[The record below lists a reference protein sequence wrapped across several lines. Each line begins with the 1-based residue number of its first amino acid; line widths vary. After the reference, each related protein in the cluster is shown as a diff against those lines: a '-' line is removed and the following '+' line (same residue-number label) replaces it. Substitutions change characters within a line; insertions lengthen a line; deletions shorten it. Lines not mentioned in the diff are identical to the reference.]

1 MFTDLVDIR
10 STIVSGQLT
19 NAELDTIQT
28 AVTFARSQMARQ
40 NIGKFIKGSTVK
52 FTSNRNGQRYNGV
65 VEKVGIKNITVRT
78 PVGLYRVPANMLEY
92 A

>member
-1 MFTDLVDIR
+1 MINATEIR
-10 STIVSGQLT
+10 SAIVSGQFT
-19 NAELDTIQT
+19 NDELVSIQQ
-28 AVTFARSQMARQ
+28 ALTFANRQ
-40 NIGKFIKGSTVK
+40 LAQQKIRAFKTGSIVK

-65 VEKVGIKNITVRT
+65 VEKVGSKNITVRT

>member
-1 MFTDLVDIR
+1 MINATDIR
-10 STIVSGQLT
+10 SAIIGGQFTNEELVS
-19 NAELDTIQT
+19 IQQ
-28 AVTFARSQMARQ
+28 ALTFANSQLAQQKIRAF
-40 NIGKFIKGSTVK
+40 GKGSIVK

-78 PVGLYRVPANMLEY
+78 PLGLYRVPANMLES

>member
-1 MFTDLVDIR
+1 MINATDIQ
-10 STIVSGQLT
+10 SAIVSGNLT
-19 NAELDTIQT
+19 NDELVAIQR
-28 AVTFARSQMARQ
+28 ALTFANAQLAKQKIRAF
-40 NIGKFIKGSTVK
+40 GPGSVVK

-78 PVGLYRVPANMLEY
+78 PMGLYRVPANMLES

>member
-1 MFTDLVDIR
+1 MMINATEIR
-10 STIVSGQLT
+10 SAIVSGQFT
-19 NAELDTIQT
+19 NDELVSIQQ
-28 AVTFARSQMARQ
+28 ALTFANRQ
-40 NIGKFIKGSTVK
+40 LAQQKIRAFKTGSIVK

-65 VEKVGIKNITVRT
+65 VEKVGSKNITVRT

>member
-40 NIGKFIKGSTVK
+40 NVGKFIKGSTVK
-52 FTSNRNGQRYNGV
+52 FTSNRNGQRYNGI
-65 VEKVGIKNITVRT
+65 VEKVNIKNIVVRT
-78 PVGLYRVPANMLEY
+78 PMGLYKVPANMLEW

>member
-1 MFTDLVDIR
+1 MIDIVDIR

>member
-78 PVGLYRVPANMLEY
+78 PVGLYRVPANMLEW

>member
-1 MFTDLVDIR
+1 MMIDIVDIR
-10 STIVSGQLT
+10 TAIVSGRMT

-28 AVTFARSQMARQ
+28 AVTFARSQLSKQKIRSFA
-40 NIGKFIKGSTVK
+40 KGSVVK
-52 FTSNRNGQRYNGV
+52 FTSNRNGQQYNGV

-78 PVGLYRVPANMLEY
+78 PVGLYRVPANMLER

>member
-1 MFTDLVDIR
+1 MISSLHDIQ
-10 STIVSGQLT
+10 SAIVSGHLT
-19 NAELDTIQT
+19 NAELDTIQQ
-28 AVTFARSQMARQ
+28 AVTFARAQLAKQKIRT
-40 NIGKFIKGSTVK
+40 FTAGSVVK

-78 PVGLYRVPANMLEY
+78 PLGLYRVPANMLEK